1 VRGNDLARRF
11 FEGLGRPVVDIS
23 DCVGGV
29 IGRMVCQVIN
39 ESAFA
44 LQEGVASAEDI
55 DAGMELGMNH
65 PRGPFAWLEAIGPAQ
80 VLRVLDGLQG
90 FTREER
96 YRAAPWLRLHA
107 A

>member
-1 VRGNDLARRF
+1 
-11 FEGLGRPVVDIS
+11 
-23 DCVGGV
+23 V

-44 LQEGVASAEDI
+44 LQEGVASREDI

-65 PRGPFAWLEAIGPAQ
+65 PRGPFAWMDSIGPAQ
-80 VLRVLDGLQG
+80 VLRVLDGLQA

>member
-1 VRGNDLARRF
+1 VI
-11 FEGLGRPVVDIS
+11 EIE

-44 LQEGVASAEDI
+44 VQEGVGSTADV

-65 PRGPFAWLEAIGPAQ
+65 PRGPFAWLDAIGAPQ
-80 VLRVLDGLQG
+80 VLRVLDGLRD
-90 FTREER
+90 FTGEER
-96 YRAAPWLRLHA
+96 YRAAPWLRLRVAHLTHG
-107 A
+107 